1 MQKVICLI
9 ESLGS
14 GGAERQMSGLA
25 VLLKQQGLDVEVWT
39 YYPND
44 FYLPTLQAAGV
55 KYRYIAQAQPQK
67 KRISVLRRELLGA
80 APDTVIAYLDQAC
93 IVACIVKMLG
103 AKFNLIVSERNTTQ
117 KLTFRERLKFFFYR
131 FADYIVPNSHTQTRF
146 IAKHYPHLQK
156 KLRCITNFVD
166 TEKFC
171 PAQEKVLNNPLR
183 ILTLARIMPQKNIV
197 NYIYAIKE
205 VVNRGGNVRVD
216 WYGQT
221 TDESYYAL
229 CKQTI
234 EQCGLQS
241 LFCLN
246 SPERDAVS
254 CYHKGDVFCL
264 PSIYE
269 GFPNVVC
276 EAMCC
281 GLPILCSNVCDNP
294 DIVENGENGI
304 MFDADSVQD
313 MTDAIMHFLAL
324 SQEQKDRMS
333 HRSRELS
340 LSKFDLAVFI
350 KKYID
355 IVCQK

>member
-1 MQKVICLI
+1 MQKVVCLI

-44 FYLPTLQAAGV
+44 FYLPTLQTAGV

-171 PAQEKVLNNPLR
+171 PAQVKESNDPLQ
-183 ILTLARIMPQKNIV
+183 ILTVARIMPQKNVI
-197 NYIYAIKE
+197 NYIKAIKRL
-205 VVNRGGNVRVD
+205 VCNGIDNF
-216 WYGQT
+216 
-221 TDESYYAL
+221 
-229 CKQTI
+229 TI
-234 EQCGLQS
+234 KWVGQS
-241 LFCLN
+241 LGDLYYSECIQCVKDNKLEEYIEFIPQN
-246 SPERDAVS
+246 SNVINYYQNADI
-254 CYHKGDVFCL
+254 FCL

-276 EAMCC
+276 EAMSC
-281 GLPILCSNVCDNP
+281 GMPILCADVCDNP
-294 DIVENGENGI
+294 IIVENGINGLLFNPADVEDI
-304 MFDADSVQD
+304 YIKMRQMLTNKSLLSYREINRAKAIEMFSKNR
-313 MTDAIMHFLAL
+313 LL
-324 SQEQKDRMS
+324 SS
-333 HRSRELS
+333 YLEL
-340 LSKFDLAVFI
+340 L
-350 KKYID
+350 
-355 IVCQK
+355 

>member
-1 MQKVICLI
+1 
-9 ESLGS
+9 
-14 GGAERQMSGLA
+14 MSGLA

-67 KRISVLRRELLGA
+67 KRISVLRRELLSA

-146 IAKHYPHLQK
+146 VAKHYPHLQK

-294 DIVENGENGI
+294 YIISSTHGGILFNPLDVEDIARGIQHLVSISDGEWCEYSSKNR
-304 MFDADSVQD
+304 MVAEQLFSKDAFVD
-313 MTDAIMHFLAL
+313 
-324 SQEQKDRMS
+324 KYC
-333 HRSRELS
+333 
-340 LSKFDLAVFI
+340 DLI
-350 KKYID
+350 
-355 IVCQK
+355 